1 MCGCVWGD
9 TVEGMKKLMLAAVGL
24 TGTLASC
31 GSFGGAPDGSAN
43 GRVVGITTEYTLQGS
58 SPAKYVGCD
67 NVSNPTDPARATST
81 QVVVKFATAGSVT
94 KVDVTLKGTTSSTYN
109 ETKTFTVSQLSK
121 DSSGN
126 YQAVFDFQ
134 SASGD
139 FLPASIIVNPT
150 PPAIREPRAVTASNL
165 AGSFYADLKVYTS
178 TGSSFTITS
187 ANLSRV
193 NVYRNCTLA
202 GVAQPLSK

>member
-1 MCGCVWGD
+1 M
-9 TVEGMKKLMLAAVGL
+9 
-24 TGTLASC
+24 
-31 GSFGGAPDGSAN
+31 
-43 GRVVGITTEYTLQGS
+43 VGITTEYTLKGS
-58 SPAKYVGCD
+58 SPVQYVGCD
-67 NVSNPTDPARATST
+67 NISNPTDPTRATST

-109 ETKTFTVSQLSK
+109 ENKTFTVSQLSK

-150 PPAIREPRAVTASNL
+150 PPAIRTPRDVTASNL
-165 AGSFYADLKVYTS
+165 AGSFYADLKVYTD
-178 TGSSFTITS
+178 TGSSFTIS
-187 ANLSRV
+187 SFNLSKV

-202 GVAQPLSK
+202 GTAQPLTK